1 MQREQ
6 RTLVHKVITPARE
19 PVPIT
24 GIMRRNS
31 MAQTLYICNDS
42 LTDLSSIYQS
52 VWIAAGNRT
61 GVEKKKKIIYVYEC
75 KRVGGVVCL
84 PQVPSER

>member
-6 RTLVHKVITPARE
+6 WTLVHKVIAPERK

-31 MAQTLYICNDS
+31 MVQTLYICNHT

-52 VWIAAGNRT
+52 VWIAAGNRI
-61 GVEKKKKIIYVYEC
+61 GVEKKEDNLCV
-75 KRVGGVVCL
+75 
-84 PQVPSER
+84 